1 MQSADTLML
10 TEVVIVLVLIAI
22 NGVLAGAEIAV
33 VSVRRTRLQALV
45 DQKRRGAATLA
56 LLRTTPERLLAT
68 VQIGITIVATTAS
81 AFGGAAVAAH
91 LEPLLRNVPHFGVH
105 SHDLALGLVVAIISY
120 LSLVLG
126 ELVPKSLA
134 LHAAEPYAL
143 LIAPALSLLST
154 LTRPLVW
161 FLTASSN
168 VILRPFR
175 DRTTFMEAK
184 VSKEEIQQMV
194 SEAAETGTLDEHTR
208 DLASRALEF
217 ESLSA
222 ADVMVPRNRV
232 VALPRNATQ
241 DMIRRT
247 LLEERRSRVPVFDGT
262 VDNMV
267 GYVTA
272 KDLLALAWEGKLFAL
287 EDVLRPVKLFIE
299 TTPALHVL
307 DFMQRERQRLSIIV
321 DEHGALAGLIT
332 IEDLVEE
339 LAGEFFSEHERGGDP
354 IRRDDDGALVVRG
367 DVAIRDVNRE
377 LAVPLEEP
385 EGVATMAGLCAV
397 LAGGVI
403 PARAARLAASG
414 GAVIEVLDSSPRTV
428 RRMRIIPPAERPDE
442 VRPRPV

>member
-1 MQSADTLML
+1 ML
-10 TEVVIVLVLIAI
+10 IELGVVLLLIMA

-45 DQKRRGAATLA
+45 DEGRRSAATLA
-56 LLRTTPERLLAT
+56 ALRKDPERFLAT
-68 VQIGITIVATTAS
+68 VQIGITIVGTTAS

-91 LEPLLRNVPHFGVH
+91 LEPLLRELPRVGAYA
-105 SHDLALGLVVAIISY
+105 HDLSLGIVVALISY
-120 LSLVLG
+120 LSLVVG

-134 LHAAEPYAL
+134 LRAAEPYAL
-143 LIAPALSLLST
+143 FIAPALALLSIVA
-154 LTRPLVW
+154 RPLVW

-194 SEAAETGTLDEHTR
+194 SEAVETGTLNEHTKQ
-208 DLASRALEF
+208 LASRALEF
-217 ESLSA
+217 ESLTA

-232 VALPRNATQ
+232 VALPRNASQ
-241 DMIRRT
+241 EMIRKT

-262 VDNMV
+262 FDNVV
-267 GYVTA
+267 GYVAA
-272 KDLLALAWEGKLFAL
+272 KDLLPLAWGGKPFVLD
-287 EDVLRPVKLFIE
+287 DVLRPVKLYTE

-307 DFMQRERQRLSIIV
+307 DFMQRERKRLSIIV
-321 DEHGALAGLIT
+321 DEHGAVAGLIT

-354 IRRDDDGALVVRG
+354 IRREDDGTLIVRG
-367 DVAIRDVNRE
+367 DVAIRDVNRA
-377 LAVPLEEP
+377 LTMPLEEP
-385 EGVATMAGLCAV
+385 EGVATIAGLCGV

-403 PARAARLAASG
+403 PSRGARLAASG
-414 GAVIEVLDSSPRTV
+414 GTVIEILDSSPRTV
-428 RRMRIIPPAERPDE
+428 RRVRIIPAAEGQGEDRAREP
-442 VRPRPV
+442 